1 MRVNTMPVPYR
12 TKVFSGIIYE
22 YQSLATLKYDM
33 DITSSIALNIWM
45 ATEQGQFAVEYF
57 RELKCGTILHIGGNT
72 VSTGVSAFCRPEDY
86 TLWVLRWK

>member
-1 MRVNTMPVPYR
+1 MYESFDYR

-33 DITSSIALNIWM
+33 DITSSIALNTWM